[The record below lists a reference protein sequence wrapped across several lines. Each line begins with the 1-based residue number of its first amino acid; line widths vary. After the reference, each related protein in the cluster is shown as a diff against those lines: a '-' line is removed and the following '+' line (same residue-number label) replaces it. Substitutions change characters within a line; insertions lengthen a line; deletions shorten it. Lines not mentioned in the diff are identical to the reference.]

1 MSGEPTEV
9 HTPSHVR
16 PGVVRG
22 GRAALPKIALSGG
35 RLIEGFMM
43 TDPSIDVSRPSSARV
58 WNYLLDGKDNFAVDR
73 ELGEALRA
81 ANPGIADVAR
91 AQRRF
96 LIQAVTLF
104 AGEVGIRQF
113 LDIGTGLP
121 TADNTHEVA
130 QRVAPDSRIVYVDN
144 DPLVLVHARALL
156 TSTPEGETAY
166 VDSNVEDPERIL
178 TEAARTLDFSRPVA
192 LTMIGILGNV
202 ADYAEARSI
211 VTRLLAAVPSGSYL
225 AVSDGTST
233 SAQSVE
239 SQRVAKQSGHPYNL
253 RTPEEITGYFDGLE
267 ILEPGVVSTSMWR
280 PQPGTDAQ
288 PLDVYCAVGR
298 KP

>member
-1 MSGEPTEV
+1 
-9 HTPSHVR
+9 
-16 PGVVRG
+16 
-22 GRAALPKIALSGG
+22 
-35 RLIEGFMM
+35 M
-43 TDPSIDVSRPSSARV
+43 TDPDIDVTRPSSARV

-73 ELGEALRA
+73 ELGDALRS
-81 ANPGIADVAR
+81 ANPGIVAVAR
-91 AQRRF
+91 SQRRF
-96 LIQAVTLF
+96 LIQAVTHL

-130 QRVAPDSRIVYVDN
+130 QRVAPESRIVYVDN
-144 DPLVLVHARALL
+144 DPLVLAHARALL
-156 TSTPEGETAY
+156 TSSPAGRTAY
-166 VDSNVEDPERIL
+166 IDSRVEDPERIL
-178 TEAARTLDFSRPVA
+178 AEAARTLDLTRPVA

-211 VTRLLAAVPSGSYL
+211 VERLLAAVPSGSYL

-253 RTPEEITGYFDGLE
+253 RTPEEIGGYFEGLE
-267 ILEPGVVSTSMWR
+267 LLEPGVVSTPLWR
-280 PQPGTDAQ
+280 PQPGTNEQ

>member
-1 MSGEPTEV
+1 
-9 HTPSHVR
+9 
-16 PGVVRG
+16 
-22 GRAALPKIALSGG
+22 
-35 RLIEGFMM
+35 M
-43 TDPSIDVSRPSSARV
+43 TDPKIDATRPSSARV
-58 WNYLLDGKDNFAVDR
+58 WNYLLEGKDNFAVDR
-73 ELGEALRA
+73 ELGEALRSA
-81 ANPGIADVAR
+81 HPGIVAVAQ

-96 LIQAVTLF
+96 LIHAVTLL

-130 QRVAPDSRIVYVDN
+130 QRVAPESRIVYVDN

-156 TSTPEGETAY
+156 TSSPEGETAY

-178 TEAARTLDFSRPVA
+178 SEAARTLDFSKPVA

-211 VTRLLAAVPSGSYL
+211 VQRLLAAMPSGSYL

-233 SAQSVE
+233 SVQSVE
-239 SQRVAKQSGHPYNL
+239 SQRIANQNGHPYNL
-253 RTPEEITGYFDGLE
+253 RTPEEIGGYFEGLE
-267 ILEPGVVSTSMWR
+267 LLEPGVVSTPLWR
-280 PQPGTDAQ
+280 PEPGTEPAA
-288 PLDVYCAVGR
+288 LDVYCAMGR

>member
-1 MSGEPTEV
+1 
-9 HTPSHVR
+9 
-16 PGVVRG
+16 
-22 GRAALPKIALSGG
+22 
-35 RLIEGFMM
+35 M
-43 TDPSIDVSRPSSARV
+43 TDPKIDVTRPSSARV
-58 WNYLLDGKDNFAVDR
+58 WNYLLEGKDNFAVDR
-73 ELGEALRA
+73 DLGEALRSA
-81 ANPGIADVAR
+81 HPGIVAVAQ

-96 LIQAVTLF
+96 LIQAVTLL

-130 QRVAPDSRIVYVDN
+130 QRVAPESRIVYVDN

-156 TSTPEGETAY
+156 TSSPEGETAY

-178 TEAARTLDFSRPVA
+178 SEAAQTLDFSKPVA

-202 ADYAEARSI
+202 ADYVEARSI
-211 VTRLLAAVPSGSYL
+211 VQRLLTAMPSGSYL

-233 SAQSVE
+233 SVQSVE
-239 SQRVAKQSGHPYNL
+239 SQRIANQSGHPYNL
-253 RTPEEITGYFDGLE
+253 RTPEEIGGYFEGLE
-267 ILEPGVVSTSMWR
+267 LLEPGVVSTSLWR
-280 PQPGTDAQ
+280 PEPGTEPAA
-288 PLDVYCAVGR
+288 LDVYCAVGR